1 MSANVIAMEPD
12 RTPARTRKPLL
23 RRYSVTASAFLVI
36 IALVAILA
44 PWIAPYP
51 PTESHA
57 TDVLL
62 GPSAQYWLGTD
73 ELGRDLLSRL
83 MFGLRTTLLIALG
96 TVFVAMIIGTIWG
109 FAAALGSRWL
119 EEILMRTV
127 DGLMAIP
134 SFLLALM
141 FVASFG
147 SSISGLIL
155 IIGITNAPVVA
166 RVARAAALE
175 ENSLDY
181 VTAAR
186 ASGASRLRV
195 LWSEI
200 FPNTVPVLLVQASLI
215 AGYAII
221 TEAGL
226 SFLGLGAQPPTTSLG
241 VLLLTGYQ
249 NIYSA
254 PLYVVWPGLL
264 VVATV
269 WALNTVGDNTR
280 QALDPRSGNTRN

>member
-1 MSANVIAMEPD
+1 MTVHTIGLEPD
-12 RTPARTRKPLL
+12 SAPARTR
-23 RRYSVTASAFLVI
+23 RARYRGYSLTATAFLVT
-36 IALVAILA
+36 AVLVAVLA
-44 PWIAPYP
+44 PWISPYP

-57 TDVLL
+57 DAVLQGPTGEYLL
-62 GPSAQYWLGTD
+62 GND

-83 MFGLRTTLLIALG
+83 MFGLRTTMLIALG
-96 TVFVAMIIGTIWG
+96 TVAVAMVIGTIWG
-109 FAAALGSRWL
+109 FAAAFGSRWL

-141 FVASFG
+141 FVAAFG
-147 SSISGLIL
+147 SSVTGLIL

-166 RVARAAALE
+166 RVARAAVLE
-175 ENSLDY
+175 ESSLDY
-181 VTAAR
+181 VSAAR
-186 ASGASRLRV
+186 ASGASRSRV
-195 LWSEI
+195 LHSEI

-226 SFLGLGAQPPTTSLG
+226 SFLGLGTQPPTTSLG

-264 VVATV
+264 VVALV

-280 QALDPRSGNTRN
+280 QALDPRAANTRE